1 MDDLP
6 PDEEEA
12 DKGRKNPPK
21 LILFPGGKSVNPKE
35 SGADY
40 VVGQGASVHTADIV
54 DPAAADREVR
64 ERGAYVRRQELV
76 QVIEQGGSTSDIID
90 RVLLEIAEELA
101 HLKYERRKAVKEGK
115 STVNH
120 TVSRI
125 ASLGRLSDILL
136 KRKEA
141 SLTERLDLKSPR
153 FQAVFKVWMNF
164 FHDAM
169 EKVEIPDEQ
178 IDLVFQQMKADMV
191 DWEKKMDMASVE

>member
-12 DKGRKNPPK
+12 SKGRKNSPK
-21 LILFPGGKSVNPKE
+21 LIVFPGGKGVSTRDT
-35 SGADY
+35 GADY
-40 VVGQGASVHTADIV
+40 VVGQSGNVPTADIV
-54 DPAAADREVR
+54 DPSEIDREIR
-64 ERGAYVRRQELV
+64 DRTAYVRRQELV
-76 QVIEQGGSTSDIID
+76 RVVEDGSPTSDIID
-90 RVLLEIAEELA
+90 RVLLEIAEELS
-101 HLKYERRKAVKEGK
+101 HLKYERRKAVREGK
-115 STVNH
+115 STLNH

-164 FHDAM
+164 FHESM
-169 EKVEIPDEQ
+169 EKVGIPEEQ
-178 IDLVFQQMKADMV
+178 IDLVFQQMKADMI
-191 DWEKKMDMASVE
+191 DWEKKMAGVE